1 MPSVLMRAADL
12 DVAGTESPAEL
23 ESKPGLAD
31 RLLEIRLAAAELMGL
46 PTDAAA
52 TVPKLVLLSPARGG
66 GAISTRSFLPVR
78 CHRSIGVL
86 GALTVGAGIRLP
98 GAIGHD
104 LATLPTPPDGGTLR
118 IEHPSGYFDVSVTL
132 DRTGPSPTT
141 STSAAMRTARK
152 LFDGTVFA
160 RSY

>member
-1 MPSVLMRAADL
+1 MGQRAAEGAP
-12 DVAGTESPAEL
+12 V
-23 ESKPGLAD
+23 AD
-31 RLLEIRLAAAELMGL
+31 RAVGERHG
-46 PTDAAA
+46 DAAHLV
-52 TVPKLVLLSPARGG
+52 VPVWHARGG

-98 GAIGHD
+98 GTVGHD
-104 LATLPTPPDGGTLR
+104 LATLPTPPDSGTLR

-141 STSAAMRTARK
+141 STPASFAWSVIAAP
-152 LFDGTVFA
+152 D
-160 RSY
+160 SSW